1 MKILIFSQP
10 QPHLL
15 TEKTY
20 YNTIEIMVAGTVS
33 HEIQSPIS
41 PSRFWNAIVKDSHNL
56 MPKLMPEIIT
66 SIVILEGDG
75 GVGTIRQSNFTDA
88 IKDFSYW
95 KDRIDEI
102 DNDKHLFKYSV
113 IEGGLLGKKVKSTTF
128 TLEFKGGIEGGSICK
143 FHGEFETVEGSVPKE
158 DETKEMM
165 GNMVG
170 MFKAVEGY
178 LVANPNAYV

>member
-1 MKILIFSQP
+1 
-10 QPHLL
+10 
-15 TEKTY
+15 
-20 YNTIEIMVAGTVS
+20 MVAGAVS
-33 HEIQSPIS
+33 HEILSQVS
-41 PSRFWNAIVKDSHNL
+41 PSRFWKAIVKDSHNL
-56 MPKLMPEIIT
+56 MPKLMPEIIS

-95 KDRIDEI
+95 KDRIDAI
-102 DNDKHLFKYSV
+102 DDDKRVFKYSV

-128 TLEFKGGIEGGSICK
+128 TLEFKGGIEGGSVCE

-158 DETKEMM
+158 EETKEMM
-165 GNMVG
+165 ENIVG

-178 LVANPNAYV
+178 LLANPNAYA